1 LTAAPAEAQSA
12 ETFVARAGHLII
24 TWRTHHGSGNLEG
37 AISFGLVHI
46 PVALVSA
53 TVFARRRL

>member
-1 LTAAPAEAQSA
+1 M
-12 ETFVARAGHLII
+12 ARSI
-24 TWRTHHGSGNLEG
+24 WKG

-53 TVFARRRL
+53 TSSDNVDFDWLDERT